1 MASHP
6 GAITHAPQPRTNRT
20 NPSISPLPPQDHFD
34 GAQQKGGIDHKT
46 PNVLH
51 SVSTNC
57 SYGAIP
63 MAIQHVSLREA
74 NQHLSKYIEMASLG
88 AEIIVTKRGRPVAR
102 IAPIEVRGRMSDAQK
117 IALERSRARMRQ
129 GYSLGGEPFDREAA
143 HAR

>member
-1 MASHP
+1 
-6 GAITHAPQPRTNRT
+6 
-20 NPSISPLPPQDHFD
+20 
-34 GAQQKGGIDHKT
+34 
-46 PNVLH
+46 
-51 SVSTNC
+51 
-57 SYGAIP
+57 

-102 IAPIEVRGRMSDAQK
+102 IAPIEARGRMSDAQK

-129 GYSLGGEPFDREAA
+129 GYSLGGETFDREAA

>member
-1 MASHP
+1 MA
-6 GAITHAPQPRTNRT
+6 N
-20 NPSISPLPPQDHFD
+20 
-34 GAQQKGGIDHKT
+34 
-46 PNVLH
+46 
-51 SVSTNC
+51 
-57 SYGAIP
+57 
-63 MAIQHVSLREA
+63 QHVSLREA
-74 NQHLSKYIEMASLG
+74 NQHLAKYIKMASLG

>member
-1 MASHP
+1 
-6 GAITHAPQPRTNRT
+6 
-20 NPSISPLPPQDHFD
+20 
-34 GAQQKGGIDHKT
+34 
-46 PNVLH
+46 
-51 SVSTNC
+51 
-57 SYGAIP
+57 

-88 AEIIVTKRGRPVAR
+88 AEIIVTKGGRPVAR

>member
-1 MASHP
+1 
-6 GAITHAPQPRTNRT
+6 
-20 NPSISPLPPQDHFD
+20 
-34 GAQQKGGIDHKT
+34 
-46 PNVLH
+46 
-51 SVSTNC
+51 
-57 SYGAIP
+57 

-102 IAPIEVRGRMSDAQK
+102 IAPIEARGRMSDAQK

-129 GYSLGGEPFDREAA
+129 GNSLGGEPFDREAA